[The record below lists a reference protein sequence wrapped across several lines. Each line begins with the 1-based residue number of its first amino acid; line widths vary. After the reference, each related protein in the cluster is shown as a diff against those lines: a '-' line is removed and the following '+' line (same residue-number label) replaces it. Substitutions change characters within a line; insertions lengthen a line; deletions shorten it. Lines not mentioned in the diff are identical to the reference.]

1 MMKTVSAKL
10 DDETKSSM
18 EKVFNTAHYVA
29 KESLAFNKFTG
40 LCDLQEKN
48 GLNIA
53 NNYRNKI
60 KCKVFVSSIAAI
72 EQEKYA
78 KEIRDA
84 RFLCVLADGATD
96 KSVTEQLTVFVRY
109 TDSNGRPSTQ
119 FSDLVSLQSADATGI
134 TDAITKGL
142 EAVQVDESVLS
153 EKLVGCNFDGAN
165 VMIGAKGGVSKKLE
179 DKVSHPICIIHCVA
193 HKLELAVLDAVKRCP
208 YLSTFEDTVK
218 EVYKFYYYSPKR
230 RREVNEIANI
240 IDEDSVYYSGLQ
252 KTRWLASR
260 YRAITALEKHYVTTV
275 MHLQHKTGSTGE
287 DGARAKGIL
296 KQFLSEKFVKHLY
309 FLLDV
314 MKILSGLSKSFQ
326 QDKLCITDVAAK
338 LDTTVTMLEE
348 LKLQRGGHYRTFV
361 ERYSEETAV
370 FMCGKDKG
378 HRLKLT
384 HAGNMLDQHFDTFL
398 TEVLNYLKTRFGNLQ
413 EKPYSLFRIFDPR
426 EMPQTLAAY
435 GHNEIR
441 SPVQYFGWPMLR
453 TRLSRQRANNP
464 VGVFA
469 NLLASKP
476 DDVKDC
482 LVLVDPMM
490 TLSPSTD
497 KCERSFS
504 AMNQL
509 KSNVRTRIS
518 QGSLVDLMTVRS
530 SDVST
535 KEYCSG
541 PAISHWILDA
551 KTKRHI
557 L

>member
-1 MMKTVSAKL
+1 MMKTVSANL
-10 DDETKSSM
+10 DDETKSRM
-18 EKVFNTAHYVA
+18 EKLFNTAHYVA
-29 KESLAFNKFTG
+29 KEGLAFKKFMG

-48 GLNIA
+48 GLNIG
-53 NNYRNKI
+53 NDYRNKI
-60 KCKVFVSSIAAI
+60 KCKEFVFSIAAI

-287 DGARAKGIL
+287 DGALAKGIL
-296 KQFLSEKFVKHLY
+296 KQ
-309 FLLDV
+309 
-314 MKILSGLSKSFQ
+314 
-326 QDKLCITDVAAK
+326 
-338 LDTTVTMLEE
+338 
-348 LKLQRGGHYRTFV
+348 
-361 ERYSEETAV
+361 
-370 FMCGKDKG
+370 
-378 HRLKLT
+378 
-384 HAGNMLDQHFDTFL
+384 
-398 TEVLNYLKTRFGNLQ
+398 
-413 EKPYSLFRIFDPR
+413 
-426 EMPQTLAAY
+426 
-435 GHNEIR
+435 
-441 SPVQYFGWPMLR
+441 
-453 TRLSRQRANNP
+453 
-464 VGVFA
+464 
-469 NLLASKP
+469 
-476 DDVKDC
+476 
-482 LVLVDPMM
+482 
-490 TLSPSTD
+490 
-497 KCERSFS
+497 
-504 AMNQL
+504 
-509 KSNVRTRIS
+509 
-518 QGSLVDLMTVRS
+518 
-530 SDVST
+530 
-535 KEYCSG
+535 
-541 PAISHWILDA
+541 
-551 KTKRHI
+551 
-557 L
+557 